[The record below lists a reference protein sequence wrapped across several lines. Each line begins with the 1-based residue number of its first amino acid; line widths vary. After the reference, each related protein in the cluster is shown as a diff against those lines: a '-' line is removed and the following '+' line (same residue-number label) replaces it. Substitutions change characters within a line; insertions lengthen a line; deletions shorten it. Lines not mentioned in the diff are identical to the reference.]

1 MIRKA
6 KISDIHRI
14 NELLYQ
20 VQEVH
25 HQGRPD
31 LFIGGT
37 KKYND
42 QELTQIIQNEK
53 TPVFV
58 ATDDQDN
65 VMGYAFCIHEQVQ
78 SSTLAP
84 VKTLYIDDL
93 CVDQDTRGQH
103 IGTSLYNYV
112 VKFAKE
118 KGYDRVTL
126 NVWSLNESAIKFY
139 ERCGLTHYKVCME
152 QKL

>member
-20 VQEVH
+20 VQKVH

-31 LFIGGT
+31 LFICGT

-139 ERCGLTHYKVCME
+139 EKCGLTPYKVGME